1 MEKCKTSET
10 GIVELDE
17 LYWFLERKPHTKTR
31 ENVYIMTMVSRNLRQ
46 IVGHVV
52 STDKSSQTI
61 QKMVDAAKLPIL
73 CALTANG
80 TTRYNDLLRNIKGI
94 SNTML
99 SKSLRELE
107 DAGLVKRFEYLE
119 IPVRVEY
126 ALTEKAVRLQ
136 PILLELIQWE
146 IRRETEEDNS
156 K

>member
-1 MEKCKTSET
+1 MSLRHSCPCS
-10 GIVELDE
+10 DAC
-17 LYWFLERKPHTKTR
+17 FLKQDMNAIGGKW
-31 ENVYIMTMVSRNLRQ
+31 
-46 IVGHVV
+46 
-52 STDKSSQTI
+52 
-61 QKMVDAAKLPIL
+61 KLPIL
-73 CALTANG
+73 CSLTANG

-107 DAGLVKRFEYLE
+107 DAELVKRFEYLE

-146 IRRETEEDNS
+146 IGRDTEKNS
-156 K
+156 SE

>member
-1 MEKCKTSET
+1 MS
-10 GIVELDE
+10 
-17 LYWFLERKPHTKTR
+17 
-31 ENVYIMTMVSRNLRQ
+31 
-46 IVGHVV
+46 
-52 STDKSSQTI
+52 
-61 QKMVDAAKLPIL
+61 LPLFVCSMGSIS
-73 CALTANG
+73 NG

-107 DAGLVKRFEYLE
+107 DAELFKRFEYLE

-126 ALTEKAVRLQ
+126 VLIEKAVRLQ

-146 IRRETEEDNS
+146 IERETGGRG

>member
-1 MEKCKTSET
+1 MSLSVFDIFCTLSLS
-10 GIVELDE
+10 I
-17 LYWFLERKPHTKTR
+17 
-31 ENVYIMTMVSRNLRQ
+31 S
-46 IVGHVV
+46 
-52 STDKSSQTI
+52 
-61 QKMVDAAKLPIL
+61 
-73 CALTANG
+73 NG

-107 DAGLVKRFEYLE
+107 DAELFKRFEYLE

-126 ALTEKAVRLQ
+126 VLIEKAVRLQ

-146 IRRETEEDNS
+146 IERETGGRG

>member
-1 MEKCKTSET
+1 M
-10 GIVELDE
+10 
-17 LYWFLERKPHTKTR
+17 
-31 ENVYIMTMVSRNLRQ
+31 SRNHSCPCSEYCFLQ
-46 IVGHVV
+46 
-52 STDKSSQTI
+52 KAMNTI
-61 QKMVDAAKLPIL
+61 GGKWKLPIL
-73 CALTANG
+73 CSLTANG

-107 DAGLVKRFEYLE
+107 DDELVKRFEYLE

-146 IRRETEEDNS
+146 IAGDTETRNG
-156 K
+156 KQ